1 MSKIK
6 LLVLFMLVF
15 SPLKIYSQNNDK
27 GGYPTG
33 FGLEF
38 RFTTDFAVG
47 SKLGQYYDIPAEART
62 IPIHKDDGW
71 LGTPG
76 TPVTL
81 ANSTLEAPISS
92 YNLGLS
98 VAGQYSF
105 ASKII
110 VRGGAQFNTFSRS
123 LTKPTQGMSDNTYSV
138 NQYGGSGRGEGMSM
152 MYYSL
157 GSKFSRTISPFGE
170 LEFRVGQRSGILAGF
185 AKRQRDTYVQ
195 NGYDRNNSLETYSLH
210 NIDKKS
216 FSVPYVGFK
225 VGLGHNMGVLCNIG
239 YELHRSEID
248 VPDFL
253 KEFVEKPR
261 VWDMTFGLY
270 YVLSKTKH

>member
-1 MSKIK
+1 MSKLK
-6 LLVLFMLVF
+6 LLMLFMLVF

-38 RFTTDFAVG
+38 RFTTDFATG
-47 SKLGQYYDIPAEART
+47 KNLEQYYNIPAEART

-81 ANSTLEAPISS
+81 SDSTLEASASS
-92 YNLGLS
+92 YNFGLS

-105 ASKII
+105 ASRMII
-110 VRGGAQFNTFSRS
+110 RGGAQFNTFSRS
-123 LTKPTQGMSDNTYSV
+123 MKGPTQGMSDNTVSESI
-138 NQYGGSGRGEGMSM
+138 NGYGREEGSSI

-170 LEFRVGQRSGILAGF
+170 LELRIGERSGFLIGF
-185 AKRQRDTYVQ
+185 AKRQRAIYVQ
-195 NGYDRNNSLETYSLH
+195 NGYDRYNSLETYSFH
-210 NIDKKS
+210 TIDKKS
-216 FSVPYVGFK
+216 YNLPYVGFK
-225 VGLGHNMGVLCNIG
+225 VGLGHGTGVLFNVG
-239 YELHRSEID
+239 YELHRNKID

-253 KEFVEKPR
+253 KEFVEKPQ